1 MTRMATHIVLGTGHI
16 TQAINDDIE
25 VMKDP
30 EERYG
35 DWRDDIDVCQY
46 LYGYWI
52 RVPRPD
58 PTDPNDH
65 LEDRIVTIP
74 TELAAC
80 LRHAHA
86 MGAAWI
92 LFDRDE
98 PEIEDLPWQ
107 DW

>member
-16 TQAINDDIE
+16 TRKIDADIE
-25 VMKDP
+25 TMTDA

-35 DWRDDIDVCQY
+35 DWRDDIEVCHY
-46 LYGYWI
+46 LYGYWVK
-52 RVPRPD
+52 VPRPD
-58 PTDPNDH
+58 PNDPGDH
-65 LEDRIVTIP
+65 FEDRIARVP
-74 TELAAC
+74 DELAAC

-98 PEIEDLPWQ
+98 PEIDDLPWRC
-107 DW
+107 W